1 MPKIQQQGSDGARRG
16 RRRGHRRVATT
27 LAEINVVPLVDV
39 MLVLLIIFMVATP
52 LMQRGLDVALPVAR
66 RADPIVAE
74 RPFITVP
81 LSFRI
86 DRIVQVGDDPV
97 RVEILGE
104 RIRQELGERTDK
116 DVFLRGDGG
125 ITVQELISVV
135 DQLKEGG
142 VANVGLVTGLPTER

>member
-1 MPKIQQQGSDGARRG
+1 MPKIQQQGSGGAHRG
-16 RRRGHRRVATT
+16 RRRGHRRVVTT

-39 MLVLLIIFMVATP
+39 MLVLLIIFMVAAP

-66 RADPIVAE
+66 RADPIVAD
-74 RPFITVP
+74 RPFVTVP
-81 LSFRI
+81 LSFRT

-142 VANVGLVTGLPTER
+142 VANVGLVTSLPTEP

>member
-1 MPKIQQQGSDGARRG
+1 MPKIQHQGSGSVQGG

-27 LAEINVVPLVDV
+27 LSEINVVPLVDV
-39 MLVLLIIFMVATP
+39 MLVLLIIFMVAAP
-52 LMQRGLDVALPVAR
+52 MMQRGLDVALPVAR

-81 LSFRI
+81 LSFRT
-86 DRIVQVGDDPV
+86 DGMVQVGENPV
-97 RVEILGE
+97 SVEILGE
-104 RIRQELGERTDK
+104 HIRQALSERSTK

-135 DQLKEGG
+135 DELKEGG
-142 VANVGLVTGLPTER
+142 VANVGLVTALPVEP